1 MLTADAFRFDCGVG
15 LGAVR
20 TDFRLVPRSRPE
32 GVSPLYSDIGLAVY
46 LQTRE
51 PTHRPSQQSHLR
63 VRSTDHAKCP
73 SFQVPTRPNLAVVLM
88 VVSIPVM
95 ARVGELIAEENYAHA
110 NELIQ
115 VVRKMAKLKFARG
128 YRIE

>member
-1 MLTADAFRFDCGVG
+1 
-15 LGAVR
+15 
-20 TDFRLVPRSRPE
+20 
-32 GVSPLYSDIGLAVY
+32 
-46 LQTRE
+46 
-51 PTHRPSQQSHLR
+51 
-63 VRSTDHAKCP
+63 
-73 SFQVPTRPNLAVVLM
+73 M

-128 YRIE
+128 YRIEWLDVWFGVIVIVGQIVKDRTSLVLVSIIIIIPMDYSSSERSFFW

>member
-1 MLTADAFRFDCGVG
+1 
-15 LGAVR
+15 
-20 TDFRLVPRSRPE
+20 
-32 GVSPLYSDIGLAVY
+32 
-46 LQTRE
+46 
-51 PTHRPSQQSHLR
+51 
-63 VRSTDHAKCP
+63 
-73 SFQVPTRPNLAVVLM
+73 M